1 MRPPSPSFIFGSEV
15 VGVTESRFSDK
26 PVHTLPVFS
35 LIRAAVS
42 PPTTVV
48 VLALMSVL
56 TPVLTVDALMVEALV
71 VSVRMVSPLCCAMS
85 NRGAEGGDA
94 GVGLLV
100 LYVESYG
107 LLVLQRS
114 DPYGAIV
121 QLHMAARDGAHDHRA
136 GNKSQKQQERDY
148 GNRPRMPSGGHKA
161 AQSRADA
168 SATIV

>member
-1 MRPPSPSFIFGSEV
+1 M
-15 VGVTESRFSDK
+15 
-26 PVHTLPVFS
+26 
-35 LIRAAVS
+35 
-42 PPTTVV
+42 V

-85 NRGAEGGDA
+85 NRGAEEETPASASLFFTLKSWRPSGF
-94 GVGLLV
+94 
-100 LYVESYG
+100 
-107 LLVLQRS
+107 QRS

-148 GNRPRMPSGGHKA
+148 GNRPRMPPEGIRRRKA
-161 AQSRADA
+161 ALMRRRRSYDWDDVA
-168 SATIV
+168 I